1 MYGVQSSEYIYLE
14 PPFSRVI
21 YIPLSFSFSLSL
33 CVFCESLLSLSL
45 KQERKKEK
53 VGIEIGDWVNGDG
66 DDLIVA
72 DPRSSPVW
80 LNAKIGRFLVKV
92 ELYLTDMIY

>member
-1 MYGVQSSEYIYLE
+1 MS
-14 PPFSRVI
+14 
-21 YIPLSFSFSLSL
+21 
-33 CVFCESLLSLSL
+33 
-45 KQERKKEK
+45 
-53 VGIEIGDWVNGDG
+53 GDG

-92 ELYLTDMIY
+92 ELILICRSTDTVHTDMYQPQITSMYLVLLCMYNN